1 MSENEKRR
9 PCGDRVIEIERGT
22 PSPLAFTTTGGMG
35 KECNRYHSR
44 LAGLISTMKGES
56 YAKAISWIRAKET
69 EKGISTSTREDR
81 VSDETVF
88 REARSVMSLNK
99 KN

>member
-9 PCGDRVIEIERGT
+9 PYGDRVIEIERGT

-44 LAGLISTMKGES
+44 LAGLISTKKGES
-56 YAKAISWIRAKET
+56 YAKAILWIRAK
-69 EKGISTSTREDR
+69 KSFSLLRFALLCLRGSLGTRQEH
-81 VSDETVF
+81 
-88 REARSVMSLNK
+88 
-99 KN
+99 

>member
-1 MSENEKRR
+1 M
-9 PCGDRVIEIERGT
+9 GADRFT
-22 PSPLAFTTTGGMG
+22 LTMYLALG
-35 KECNRYHSR
+35 
-44 LAGLISTMKGES
+44 
-56 YAKAISWIRAKET
+56 T